1 MHYLCISK
9 LQKGMKKLGLLCLLS
24 LLFGVASADVVVS
37 GVVKDS
43 KGSAIGYATV
53 AAEQSGAVVA
63 ALAAGADGRFELL
76 LKADGDY
83 TVEVSSVGYQSATR
97 KISAV
102 GKPIDLGE
110 ITLAEGVKVDA
121 VAVTIQKPIVT
132 ADAEKLSYSVEDD
145 PEAQSSTLEEIIRKI
160 PQLSIDA
167 EGKVLMNGQSDYKI
181 LVNGRA
187 AGSLGRNFNDI
198 IKSMPASSI
207 KRIEV
212 ITNPSMKYD
221 AEGAGGVLNIITS
234 KAKFDGYNG
243 SVTLSGSSFFD
254 RNYNSQF
261 SGNFAMQKDKFSLSA
276 GLYAGLSDQSNDPA
290 GIQQTDMQVLNAA
303 SPYSRILQ
311 TGEYGWG
318 GKNLYANINMGYQID
333 TLNLINLEVSYWT
346 GRWNNKYSEET
357 NYFDADNNL
366 FNSHIGSTDSRN
378 DWQGCDLLA
387 AYEHTFKDKKE
398 HTLTVSEYFCI
409 DPPTDV
415 FNNENI
421 IYPDGVTT
429 DFNTHTISKSLEN
442 VLQADYNNK
451 WGKHSLEAGVKHTFD
466 RSSLIQSGTNTD
478 FTTTTSLDK
487 HIAALYAGYALNLKS
502 VTARAGARLEGAWYN
517 SQSVS
522 DKTES
527 YKSALVNVVPYLS
540 LSYKIAQ
547 GHSLSLSYSERLSR
561 PSVSSLSPY
570 VTRTATSL
578 SYGNP
583 DLKTGV
589 NHTVRLKYAWMNN
602 KWTVSPEF
610 MTMFSD
616 NRVANYA
623 FVDSNGLINQTYLN
637 HGRTRAYALSTTISY
652 RPSQKFSLSADL
664 RTGYFED
671 GIPSQNIAVAGWA
684 FSESINATIG
694 LWKGARLTISEYLAK
709 MQPQHGAVSKS
720 LYFTTSARL
729 GQKLLKDKLEISL
742 SLQNPHSRSIRHI
755 AESTTPTYLMNQSWE
770 GVSRSIR
777 LAVSYRFG
785 KQGVAVKKAKRK
797 YDDSTEEVGGNSNQQ
812 GGM

>member
-1 MHYLCISK
+1 MYYLCGNKS
-9 LQKGMKKLGLLCLLS
+9 QKGMKKLGLLCLLS
-24 LLFGVASADVVVS
+24 LLFGCVYADVIVS

-53 AAEQSGAVVA
+53 AAEQSDAVVA
-63 ALAAGADGRFELL
+63 ALAAGADGRFELT
-76 LKADGDY
+76 LKSDGDY

-97 KISAV
+97 KISVV

-110 ITLAEGVKVDA
+110 ITLAEGVNVDA

-207 KRIEV
+207 KKIEV

-243 SVTLSGSSFFD
+243 SVNLLGNSYFD
-254 RNYNSQF
+254 RNYNSQL

-276 GLYAGLSDQSNDPA
+276 GLYMGLSDQGNDSA
-290 GIQQTDMQVLNAA
+290 GFQETDMQVLNVS
-303 SPYSRILQ
+303 SPYSRIYQ

-318 GKNLYANINMGYQID
+318 GKNLYTNLNMGYQID
-333 TLNLINLEVSYWT
+333 TLNLINIEASYWV
-346 GRWNNKYSEET
+346 GRWDTKYREET
-357 NYFDADNNL
+357 KYFDASDNL
-366 FNSHIGSTDSRN
+366 FNNYIGNTDSQN
-378 DWQGCDLLA
+378 SWQGCDLLA
-387 AYEHTFKDKKE
+387 AYEHTFRDKQE
-398 HTLTVSEYFCI
+398 HALTVSEYFNFE
-409 DPPTDV
+409 PPTDV
-415 FNNENI
+415 FKFQNVA
-421 IYPDGVTT
+421 YPDGVTT
-429 DFNTHTISKSLEN
+429 DFDTHTISKALEN

-451 WGKHSLEAGVKHTFD
+451 WGKHSLEAGVKHTFN
-466 RSSLIQSGTNTD
+466 RSSLIQSGSDTD
-478 FTTTTSLDK
+478 FTTTTNLDK
-487 HIAALYAGYALNLKS
+487 HIAALYAGYGLNLKS

-517 SQSVS
+517 SQNISE
-522 DKTES
+522 KTES

-540 LSYKIAQ
+540 LSYKPAQ

-561 PSVSSLSPY
+561 PSVNSLTPY
-570 VTRTATSL
+570 VTRTATTL

-602 KWTVSPEF
+602 KWTLSPEF
-610 MTMFSD
+610 MTMFSN
-616 NRVANYA
+616 NRVANYV
-623 FVDSNGLINQTYLN
+623 FVDDNGMINQTYLN
-637 HGRTRAYALSTTISY
+637 TAVLAPTPLLQ
-652 RPSQKFSLSADL
+652 PSLTARRRSSA
-664 RTGYFED
+664 
-671 GIPSQNIAVAGWA
+671 
-684 FSESINATIG
+684 
-694 LWKGARLTISEYLAK
+694 
-709 MQPQHGAVSKS
+709 
-720 LYFTTSARL
+720 
-729 GQKLLKDKLEISL
+729 
-742 SLQNPHSRSIRHI
+742 SR
-755 AESTTPTYLMNQSWE
+755 
-770 GVSRSIR
+770 
-777 LAVSYRFG
+777 
-785 KQGVAVKKAKRK
+785 
-797 YDDSTEEVGGNSNQQ
+797 
-812 GGM
+812 

>member
-43 KGSAIGYATV
+43 KGSAVGYATV

-83 TVEVSSVGYQSATR
+83 AVEVSSVGYQSATR

-243 SVTLSGSSFFD
+243 SVSLSGSSFFD

-290 GIQQTDMQVLNAA
+290 GIQQTDMQVLNTL

-421 IYPDGVTT
+421 IYPDGTTT
-429 DFNTHTISKSLEN
+429 DFNTHTIAKSLEN

-451 WGKHSLEAGVKHTFD
+451 WGKHSLEAGVKHTFNC
-466 RSSLIQSGTNTD
+466 SSLIQSGTTAD
-478 FTTTTSLDK
+478 FVTTTSLDK
-487 HIAALYAGYALNLKS
+487 HIAAIYAGYALNLKS

-517 SQSVS
+517 SESIS

-540 LSYKIAQ
+540 LSYKPAQ

-742 SLQNPHSRSIRHI
+742 SLQNPHSRSIRHV

>member
-24 LLFGVASADVVVS
+24 LLFGCVYADVVVR

-63 ALAAGADGRFELL
+63 ALAAGADGRFELT
-76 LKADGDY
+76 LKSDGDY

-97 KISAV
+97 KISVV

-110 ITLAEGVKVDA
+110 ITLAEGVNVDA

-243 SVTLSGSSFFD
+243 SVSLSGSSYFD

-276 GLYAGLSDQSNDPA
+276 GLYAGYTDQNNDPS
-290 GIQQTDMQVLNAA
+290 GVQQTDMQVLNTL

-311 TGEYGWG
+311 TGEYGWS
-318 GKNLYANINMGYQID
+318 GKNLYANVNMGYQID
-333 TLNLINLEVSYWT
+333 TLNLINFEVSYWV
-346 GRWNNKYSEET
+346 GRWKNKST
-357 NYFDADNNL
+357 TDTQYFDASDNL
-366 FNSHIGSTDSRN
+366 FDSHIGSTDSKN
-378 DWQGCDLLA
+378 DWQGFDLLA
-387 AYEHTFKDKKE
+387 AYEHTFKDKNE
-398 HTLTVSEYFCI
+398 HTLTVSEYFSF

-415 FNNENI
+415 FNYENI

-429 DFNTHTISKSLEN
+429 DFNTHTIAKSLDN

-451 WGKHSLEAGVKHTFD
+451 WGKHSLEAGAKHTFN
-466 RSSLIQSGTNTD
+466 RSSLIQSGSATD
-478 FTTTTSLDK
+478 FATTTSLDK

-517 SQSVS
+517 SESVS

-540 LSYKIAQ
+540 LSYKPAQ

-610 MTMFSD
+610 MTMFSN

-623 FVDSNGLINQTYLN
+623 FVDSDGLINQTYLN

-671 GIPSQNIAVAGWA
+671 GIPSENIAVQGWA
-684 FSESINATIG
+684 FSESVNATIG

-720 LYFTTSARL
+720 LYLTTSARL

-742 SLQNPHSRSIRHI
+742 SLQNPHSRSIRHV

-770 GVSRSIR
+770 GVSRLIR

-785 KQGVAVKKAKRK
+785 KQGVAVKRTKRK
-797 YDDSTEEVGGNSNQQ
+797 YDDTTEEVGGGSSNQ
-812 GGM
+812 GGR